1 MTTDKVIKLPTMP
14 ENLSIKETAA
24 YKELYEINKRMHSL
38 YDFDNRLD
46 TQVLDSVANWLEI
59 AATTLNT
66 WAVQVRFAN
75 TKLPSDLHTSE
86 LDILKKDIA
95 FITERERAPKLT

>member
-46 TQVLDSVANWLEI
+46 TQVLDSVANWLENT
-59 AATTLNT
+59 ATKLNT

-75 TKLPSDLHTSE
+75 TTIPINLKTSE
-86 LDILKKDIA
+86 LDILKDDIA
-95 FITERERAPKLT
+95 RLTTER